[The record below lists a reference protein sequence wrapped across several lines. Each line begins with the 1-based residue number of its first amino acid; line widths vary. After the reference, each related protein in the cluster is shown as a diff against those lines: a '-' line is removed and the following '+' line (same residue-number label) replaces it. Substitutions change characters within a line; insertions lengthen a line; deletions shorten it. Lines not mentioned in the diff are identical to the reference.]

1 MAAVALALM
10 AGLAVLAAAVGGT
23 TVPIELFLVG
33 PLLVAARG
41 TPRATAAMGAVALVL
56 AVAVA
61 LINGKLG
68 TTDHSLG
75 LAVVVIGGVL
85 AVWIASL
92 RTGTEKAEREQHSAR
107 EELQVMLGAVADGI
121 TAQDRTGQVV
131 YANEAAV
138 RAMGFT
144 SPEEMLRTPPAELL
158 ERFEILDVDGRPF
171 DPSRLPGRLA
181 LAGEAPAPA
190 TVRFRSRATGE
201 ERYVVVKSRPVPGAD
216 GEPGL
221 AINVMED
228 VTETKLAE
236 KAQRFL
242 ADVSAALAESLDYEA
257 TLRTV
262 RRFAVPAVADR
273 VEIDDSV
280 PKDGFRAGA
289 VRAVLRTGEPQLR
302 PALIVAPLVARGRT
316 IAALSLIR
324 DDGHPAYE
332 IRDLEVAVEVGRR
345 AGLALANALLF
356 SERAHTARALQESLL
371 PPVLPAIPG
380 LEVASRFRA
389 AGTGDVG
396 GDFYDL
402 FEVGDGGWA
411 LVVGDVCGKGPDA
424 AAVTALARY
433 TIRAAA
439 MQRSYPSHILSLLND
454 ALLRQRTGADFC
466 TVALG
471 RFDVRPD
478 GAILVLASGGHPLP
492 LLLTADGDV
501 RPVGR
506 PGSLL
511 GVLEEPDLR
520 DAALELDPGDTVVFY
535 TDGVTEAGAPRRII
549 DPAALESLVA
559 SCHGLEPT
567 TLAARIEGAA
577 VEATSGELRD
587 DIAILVARV
596 RPLDLEGAAVITAE
610 EDDEEPVGA
619 G

>member
-10 AGLAVLAAAVGGT
+10 AGLAVLAVAVGGT

-41 TPRATAAMGAVALVL
+41 TARATAAIAAVALVL

-61 LINGKLG
+61 LINGKLATVG
-68 TTDHSLG
+68 DG
-75 LAVVVIGGVL
+75 LAFAVVVVGGVL

-92 RTGTEKAEREQHSAR
+92 RTDTEQAEREEHSAR

-138 RAMGFT
+138 RAMGFS
-144 SPEEMLRTPPAELL
+144 SPEEMLGTPPSELL
-158 ERFEILDVDGRPF
+158 ERFEILDVDGLPF
-171 DPSRLPGRLA
+171 DPSRLPGRRA
-181 LAGEAPAPA
+181 LAGEEPAPA
-190 TVRFRSRATGE
+190 TVRFRLRATGE
-201 ERYVVVKSRPVPGAD
+201 ERYVVVKSSPVQGAD
-216 GEPGL
+216 GAPNL

-236 KAQRFL
+236 RAQRFL

-257 TLRTV
+257 TVRTL

-273 VEIDDSV
+273 VEIDDIV
-280 PKDGFRAGA
+280 PKDAARADA
-289 VRAVLRTGEPQLR
+289 VRTVLRTGAPQLR
-302 PALIVAPLVARGRT
+302 PTMIVAPLVARGRT

-324 DDGHPAYE
+324 TNGRPAYDA
-332 IRDLEVAVEVGRR
+332 RDLEVAVEVGRR
-345 AGLALANALLF
+345 TGLALANALLF

-411 LVVGDVCGKGPDA
+411 MVVGDVCGKGPDA

-433 TIRAAA
+433 TIRAGA
-439 MQRSYPSHILSLLND
+439 MQRSYPSHILSLLNE

-466 TVALG
+466 TVAFG

-501 RPVGR
+501 RPVGT

-520 DAALELDPGDTVVFY
+520 DAALELDPGDTVIFY
-535 TDGVTEAGAPRRII
+535 TDGVTEAGAPHRIL
-549 DPAALESLVA
+549 DPGALESLVA

-567 TLAARIEGAA
+567 TLAARVESAA
-577 VEATSGELRD
+577 VDATGGELRD

-596 RPLDLEGAAVITAE
+596 RGSDLDGTAVVAAAK
-610 EDDEEPVGA
+610 DDEEPVGA

>member
-1 MAAVALALM
+1 
-10 AGLAVLAAAVGGT
+10 
-23 TVPIELFLVG
+23 
-33 PLLVAARG
+33 
-41 TPRATAAMGAVALVL
+41 
-56 AVAVA
+56 
-61 LINGKLG
+61 
-68 TTDHSLG
+68 
-75 LAVVVIGGVL
+75 
-85 AVWIASL
+85 
-92 RTGTEKAEREQHSAR
+92 
-107 EELQVMLGAVADGI
+107 
-121 TAQDRTGQVV
+121 
-131 YANEAAV
+131 
-138 RAMGFT
+138 
-144 SPEEMLRTPPAELL
+144 
-158 ERFEILDVDGRPF
+158 
-171 DPSRLPGRLA
+171 
-181 LAGEAPAPA
+181 
-190 TVRFRSRATGE
+190 
-201 ERYVVVKSRPVPGAD
+201 
-216 GEPGL
+216 
-221 AINVMED
+221 
-228 VTETKLAE
+228 
-236 KAQRFL
+236 
-242 ADVSAALAESLDYEA
+242 
-257 TLRTV
+257 
-262 RRFAVPAVADR
+262 
-273 VEIDDSV
+273 
-280 PKDGFRAGA
+280 
-289 VRAVLRTGEPQLR
+289 
-302 PALIVAPLVARGRT
+302 
-316 IAALSLIR
+316 
-324 DDGHPAYE
+324 
-332 IRDLEVAVEVGRR
+332 
-345 AGLALANALLF
+345 
-356 SERAHTARALQESLL
+356 
-371 PPVLPAIPG
+371 
-380 LEVASRFRA
+380 VASRFRA